1 MSGLGVH
8 WVLWG
13 QAGADCLQRLV
24 TENNSKY
31 LAIYKCQGRRA
42 SFWALCSYFID
53 YATICAGMMTTS
65 SVCTSPS
72 RTWGWRPC
80 TRRGTLTTTSSTS
93 RLGITLKRTK
103 NPSLI
108 LPGQKNLCW
117 DLWGSSQGPCLRG
130 AMAWRQ
136 VRSQENLKS
145 TFSLALYPVPSLNS
159 PFAGS
164 LTCSR
169 RSTRISFGSHHET
182 NHSLYSV
189 ATNVLNLSDP
199 FATSSLS
206 LEASCQYSQL
216 EQTHLSDIKRSDRL
230 RTNLILRYIAET
242 RAGAG
247 VTESQKALT
256 EKATW

>member
-1 MSGLGVH
+1 
-8 WVLWG
+8 
-13 QAGADCLQRLV
+13 
-24 TENNSKY
+24 
-31 LAIYKCQGRRA
+31 
-42 SFWALCSYFID
+42 
-53 YATICAGMMTTS
+53 MTTS

-108 LPGQKNLCW
+108 LSGQKNLCW

-145 TFSLALYPVPSLNS
+145 VFSLALYPVPMSHHLILL
-159 PFAGS
+159 FQV
-164 LTCSR
+164 
-169 RSTRISFGSHHET
+169 RSHAVEGALEFPPGSHLET

-189 ATNVLNLSDP
+189 TSNVLNLSDP
-199 FATSSLS
+199 FESDILS
-206 LEASCQYSQL
+206 LFLSLLPNYQL
-216 EQTHLSDIKRSDRL
+216 EQKTPGWQSECQTGSG
-230 RTNLILRYIAET
+230 LI
-242 RAGAG
+242 
-247 VTESQKALT
+247 
-256 EKATW
+256 